1 MYFTKHKQK
10 NQDIIN
16 NNNERTTVSAKNKNG
31 SKFLFLAAALFLSA
45 FIASPAGATGLQ
57 TIKQDLQESIT
68 QSSENVTR
76 EVVSSSSSVQ
86 LVDELVVGK
95 VTAKYKLN
103 VRKSPWGEI
112 IDGFLPG
119 KLVDILGRE
128 GEFYKIRYGNNG
140 FAYVHTSLIS
150 IETGTPK
157 TITEQLSLPASGMV
171 IAKYKLNVRNAPWG
185 EIIDGFSYGTQVE
198 VTGCEGEWYIINYN
212 GNDGKAYVHNEFIR
226 FGRSA
231 KDENTTP
238 ASGQTANTT
247 VNTTTANT
255 NTNPATPSDTA
266 AAEPT
271 TINGINGPYIPAELK
286 QGVEA
291 AKRTQWYTTPD
302 KCLQFAGTVAHE
314 AGAPNTKVTYTQPQA
329 AWPAIKTLRGYYIN
343 QLPKAVEEGKLLPG
357 MLIHV
362 KVHYDYDPAYNP
374 TNDAHHWFVYMGKDA
389 QGVPRFSDN
398 LKASNFQTAEQV
410 YNYMNG
416 GSAKKYGD
424 AKYGYNRRVTAVY
437 DPFASE
443 R

>member
-1 MYFTKHKQK
+1 MCYMRYSHNIQCF
-10 NQDIIN
+10 NDDYDF
-16 NNNERTTVSAKNKNG
+16 RTLKSNKNNT
-31 SKFLFLAAALFLSA
+31 KILFIAAAIFLSA
-45 FIASPAGATGLQ
+45 FMTSPASAGGLQ
-57 TIKQDLQESIT
+57 TIQKDLQESIT
-68 QSSENVTR
+68 QNSTNVIS
-76 EVVSSSSSVQ
+76 EVVAGSSSVQ
-86 LVDELVVGK
+86 IVDELVVGK
-95 VTAKYKLN
+95 VTATYKLN

-112 IDGFLPG
+112 IDGYLPG

-128 GEFYKIRYGNNG
+128 GEFYKIRYGNDG

-171 IAKYKLNVRNAPWG
+171 IAKYKLNVRKSPWG
-185 EIIDGFSYGTQVE
+185 EIIDGFTYGTQVE
-198 VTGCEGEWYIINYN
+198 VTGCDGEWYIINYN
-212 GNDGKAYVHNEFIR
+212 GNDGKAYVNNEFIR
-226 FGRSA
+226 FGRTAKTENAATVSDPSA
-231 KDENTTP
+231 NTATTTATTNTTP
-238 ASGQTANTT
+238 ATS
-247 VNTTTANT
+247 
-255 NTNPATPSDTA
+255 ATDTA
-266 AAEPT
+266 ATEPT

-291 AKRTQWYTTPD
+291 AKRTQWFTTPN

-314 AGAPNTKVTYTQPQA
+314 AGAPNTSVSYTQPQA
-329 AWPAIKTLRGYYIN
+329 AWPAITTLRGYYIN
-343 QLPKAVEEGKLLPG
+343 QLPKAVEEGTLLPG

-389 QGVPRFSDN
+389 QGIPRFSDN
-398 LKASNFQTAEQV
+398 LKASNFQTADQV

-416 GSAKKYGD
+416 GSAQKYGD